1 MGLETPNPY
10 RPMIWRISTKELRD
24 ISVLYQEGEY
34 HQEKGRKQSLL
45 RVFAEE
51 KPTFKLLRVNL
62 LRGHYSIN
70 PNGRK

>member
-24 ISVLYQEGEY
+24 ISVLYQEGECY
-34 HQEKGRKQSLL
+34 QEKGRKQSLL
-45 RVFAEE
+45 RVAEE

-62 LRGHYSIN
+62 LRGHYGIN